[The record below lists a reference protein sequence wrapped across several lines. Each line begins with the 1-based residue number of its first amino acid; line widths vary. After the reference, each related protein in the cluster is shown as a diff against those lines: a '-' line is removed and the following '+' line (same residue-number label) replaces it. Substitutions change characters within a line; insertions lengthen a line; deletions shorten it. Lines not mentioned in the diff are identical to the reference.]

1 VPLLVVGAGY
11 GQVVTAPGPLI
22 TDVQRSGEGAPAPK
36 VDPEVERKAL
46 DLVATLS
53 EQVLNL
59 RAPANRIRAES
70 EVADLLWVRD
80 EKQARTLFNAAI
92 SQLTNQISDLD
103 YGDAEVYNE
112 MQHIFQLRQ
121 ELLMHIASHDADLAI
136 SALQQTRLQGDSR
149 TRYSGIW
156 TANNEANL
164 ETALANVITA
174 KNPEAALKLAR
185 ASLSRGVSGNIISFL
200 PNLYQKD
207 PKSAQTLY
215 QEIVARI
222 KDDNVTRNAELAGNA
237 WNLLVSFQPPRADE
251 DTYRD
256 LMTSM
261 LSYILANNRQ
271 TQQGLNAAQSTYYQI
286 EQIMPLVEKY
296 APARSV
302 ELREWSRSV
311 EKTLDPSAQMYQEMH
326 RISEKGTVDDMLAL
340 ASKYPPDF
348 QNLLYQ
354 NAAWKAINTGDI
366 ARAKDIAEKIADPVQ
381 RRQVID
387 QIDNQAARTAEGGN
401 TVLEARRLANKA
413 NLINKKVEILVRTA
427 TGIAGTD
434 KKSALDLLNEAKTAL
449 ASAPPSGAE
458 LNAQFQLIQAYIRM
472 DPDQAFGLLQP
483 LVGRL
488 NDLVAAAVVLD
499 GVDYRYLKDGE
510 WVMQSGNNLGNMI
523 ISFDHL
529 LAGLGRVDFDRTRS
543 LADQIGRPEMRV
555 LMEIDLVQT
564 TLGGKSAMN
573 QMLFVGRGAGT
584 VSIN

>member
-112 MQHIFQLRQ
+112 MQRIFQLRQ

>member
-1 VPLLVVGAGY
+1 
-11 GQVVTAPGPLI
+11 
-22 TDVQRSGEGAPAPK
+22 
-36 VDPEVERKAL
+36 VERKAL

-112 MQHIFQLRQ
+112 MQRIFQLRQ
-121 ELLMHIASHDADLAI
+121 ELLMHIAPHDADLAI
-136 SALQQTRLQGDSR
+136 SALQQTRLQGDNR

>member
-1 VPLLVVGAGY
+1 
-11 GQVVTAPGPLI
+11 
-22 TDVQRSGEGAPAPK
+22 
-36 VDPEVERKAL
+36 VERKAL

-112 MQHIFQLRQ
+112 MQRIFQLRQ

-271 TQQGLNAAQSTYYQI
+271 TQQGLNAAQSMYYQI